1 MKAIERIMLEFA
13 VVSALALALVI
24 TANVIGRQF
33 FGWGVPDIVIIVRE
47 LMIPTI
53 VFPLAAATAN
63 RAHIAVTF
71 ISDRMSPGARGRLII
86 LGWFVALLA
95 MLPLIYASW
104 RNLSGSWSSGEFYD
118 GLLGIPRWPMKLVFL
133 LGLITMAIRL
143 VLVAHED
150 IAELRRS
157 GVTLLPAGAAGCG
170 VQSRDTRV
178 PSTLPA
184 AHSMWGQS
192 ARGAECTKS
201 TPRVIAPAMSPS

>member
-13 VVSALALALVI
+13 VVSTLALALAI

-33 FGWGVPDIVIIVRE
+33 FGWSVPDIVIIVRE

-53 VFPLAAATAN
+53 VFPLAAATAS

-71 ISDRMSPGARGRLII
+71 VTDRMSPRARGRLIVF
-86 LGWFVALLA
+86 GWFVALLA

-133 LGLITMAIRL
+133 LGLVMMTIRL
-143 VLVAHED
+143 VLVALED
-150 IAELRRS
+150 LAELQRT
-157 GVTLLPAGAAGCG
+157 GTVTT
-170 VQSRDTRV
+170 QSHTEEESV
-178 PSTLPA
+178 
-184 AHSMWGQS
+184 
-192 ARGAECTKS
+192 
-201 TPRVIAPAMSPS
+201 

>member
-13 VVSALALALVI
+13 VVSTLALALAI

-33 FGWGVPDIVIIVRE
+33 FGWSVPDIVILVRE

-53 VFPLAAATAN
+53 VFPLAAATAA

-71 ISDRMSPGARGRLII
+71 VTDRMSPRARGRLIVF
-86 LGWFVALLA
+86 GWFVALLA

-133 LGLITMAIRL
+133 LGLVMMTIRL
-143 VLVAHED
+143 VLVALED
-150 IAELRRS
+150 LAELQRT
-157 GVTLLPAGAAGCG
+157 GTVTT
-170 VQSRDTRV
+170 QSHTEEESV
-178 PSTLPA
+178 
-184 AHSMWGQS
+184 
-192 ARGAECTKS
+192 
-201 TPRVIAPAMSPS
+201 

>member
-13 VVSALALALVI
+13 VVSTLALALAI

-33 FGWGVPDIVIIVRE
+33 FGWSVPDIVIIVRE

-71 ISDRMSPGARGRLII
+71 VSDRMSPGARGRLII

-104 RNLSGSWSSGEFYD
+104 RNLSGSWTSGEFYD

-133 LGLITMAIRL
+133 LGLVVMVIRL
-143 VLVAHED
+143 VLVALTD
-150 IAELRRS
+150 IAELRRT
-157 GVTLLPAGAAGCG
+157 GTVTEASHTTEES
-170 VQSRDTRV
+170 V
-178 PSTLPA
+178 
-184 AHSMWGQS
+184 
-192 ARGAECTKS
+192 
-201 TPRVIAPAMSPS
+201 